1 MTDGQ
6 TVWLAVIALSVAVM
20 AIVQVATILVAVKY
34 GRELARSLEEFRR
47 DVRPVLDKA
56 HKISEDAARVAAL
69 AATQIERLDKIM
81 STTAARIDETMG
93 IVQGAIIEP
102 VRHGAA
108 MMAAV
113 RAAFAVIR
121 GFRDRDRATRD
132 DEEALFV
139 G

>member
-1 MTDGQ
+1 MSDAQ
-6 TVWLAVIALSVAVM
+6 TVWLAVIAVSVAVM
-20 AIVQVATILVAVKY
+20 AVLQVAAVLVAVKY
-34 GRELARSLEEFRR
+34 GRELARTLEEFRR
-47 DVRPVLDKA
+47 EVRPVLEKA
-56 HKISEDAARVAAL
+56 HKISEDAARVTAL

-113 RAAFAVIR
+113 RAAFAVFR
-121 GFRDRDRATRD
+121 GFRDRDRHARD
-132 DEEALFV
+132 EEEALFV

>member
-1 MTDGQ
+1 MSDAQ
-6 TVWLAVIALSVAVM
+6 TVWLAVIAVSVAVM
-20 AIVQVATILVAVKY
+20 AVLQVAAVLVAVKY
-34 GRELARSLEEFRR
+34 GRELARTLEEFRR
-47 DVRPVLDKA
+47 EVRPVLEKA
-56 HKISEDAARVAAL
+56 HKISEDAARVTAL

-93 IVQGAIIEP
+93 VVQGAIIEP

-113 RAAFAVIR
+113 RAAFAVFR
-121 GFRDRDRATRD
+121 GFRDRDRHARD
-132 DEEALFV
+132 EEEALFV